1 MLVFEQQYD
10 WLIGALSV
18 GCNCTYYIT
27 TIDYQME
34 PRYFDSGMDWT
45 DGGVDWI
52 SYYIDQLEPIDP
64 VGEDRS
70 IQKLLPL
77 FRNLF

>member
-1 MLVFEQQYD
+1 
-10 WLIGALSV
+10 
-18 GCNCTYYIT
+18 
-27 TIDYQME
+27 ME

-64 VGEDRS
+64 VVEDRS